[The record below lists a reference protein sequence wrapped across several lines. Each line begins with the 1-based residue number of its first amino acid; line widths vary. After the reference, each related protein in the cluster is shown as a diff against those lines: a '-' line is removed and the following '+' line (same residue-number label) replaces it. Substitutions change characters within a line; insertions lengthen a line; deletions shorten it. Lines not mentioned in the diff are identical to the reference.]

1 MIKSFKEWLKHVEDA
16 IAAEVATSSG
26 GGGSTSTADIAGNPY
41 GAGITYADEERKK
54 RVDAMNGGRSTRCTK
69 DNGKCGLGGDGKV
82 MMRFNKATVHD
93 TP

>member
-1 MIKSFKEWLKHVEDA
+1 MIKSFKEWLVQVE
-16 IAAEVATSSG
+16 AATTS

-41 GAGITYADEERKK
+41 GSGLTYANPERAKWVK
-54 RVDAMNGGRSTRCTK
+54 GMNGGRSGRCVK

-82 MMRFNKATVHD
+82 MMKFNKGTVHD